1 MKIGIQITS
10 DSGSHKLTATLVD
23 NSSATAFYNILKKA
37 PVTIKMSD
45 YSNFEKY
52 GPIGTS
58 LPRNDTQITTT
69 AGDIILY
76 QGNQIAVYYDTNSW
90 NFTRLGKVDG
100 VTQAELK
107 RILGKGDVTAVF
119 SVMEQNEMLLKKII
133 LILEAL
139 LMTAFVMAEEKP
151 MKKNADTIR
160 LNSGFNMRRT
170 QERASRVFDKQKLAD
185 TIQLNSGFEMPVL
198 GLGTWTLTGETCENA
213 VYVALKSGYRLIDT
227 AKYYGNEREVGNAIR
242 RAIKDGICKR
252 EEIFVTTKLVPWS
265 NNPDLDIDD
274 SLKQLGLSYIDLC
287 LLHQHGSDSGDDAV
301 YKAMIRAAKDGKIR
315 SIGISNFYTEK
326 TVSHFINDFE
336 IPPAVIQNEN
346 HLKYQNNSLRDW
358 ADKKGIYIESY
369 YPFGGRGHTK
379 EHLQNETVLEIARA
393 HGKSAA
399 QIIVRW
405 HLQSGYITI
414 PGSSNPA
421 HIAENFDVWDFELT
435 ENEMKKLNALD
446 TGRRYENW

>member
-1 MKIGIQITS
+1 MK
-10 DSGSHKLTATLVD
+10 KLFLI
-23 NSSATAFYNILKKA
+23 F
-37 PVTIKMSD
+37 
-45 YSNFEKY
+45 
-52 GPIGTS
+52 
-58 LPRNDTQITTT
+58 
-69 AGDIILY
+69 
-76 QGNQIAVYYDTNSW
+76 AV
-90 NFTRLGKVDG
+90 
-100 VTQAELK
+100 
-107 RILGKGDVTAVF
+107 
-119 SVMEQNEMLLKKII
+119 
-133 LILEAL
+133 L
-139 LMTAFVMAEEKP
+139 LMTAFVMAEEKH

-160 LNSGFNMRRT
+160 LNSGFNMPT
-170 QERASRVFDKQKLAD
+170 
-185 TIQLNSGFEMPVL
+185 L

-213 VYVALKSGYRLIDT
+213 VYAALKSGYRLIDT
-227 AKYYGNEREVGNAIR
+227 AKYYGNEREVGNAIS

-265 NNPDLDIDD
+265 STPETDIDD

-287 LLHQHGSDSGDDAV
+287 LLHQHGSTSGDDAV
-301 YKAMIRAAKDGKIR
+301 YQAMCKAAKSGKIH

-358 ADKKGIYIESY
+358 AAKKGIYIESY

-379 EHLQNETVLEIARA
+379 KHLQNETVLEIARA

-421 HIAENFDVWDFELT
+421 HIAENFAIWDFELT
-435 ENEMKKLNALD
+435 VNEMKKLAALD
-446 TGRRYENW
+446 IGRRYENW